1 LYTDKFNLYESKG
14 PSKGP
19 FLILN
24 MYKMKIAIQGEK
36 GCFHEVAARQYFNYD
51 NIEIVPCS
59 TFDLTLN
66 TMKAGEADFAVMAI
80 ENARSGS
87 ILYNYTLIRE
97 SGMKI
102 LGEHNLRIKQNLMA
116 LPGQSITDIR
126 EIRSHP
132 IAIAQCMTYLNQFPG
147 LILIESD
154 DTAGSAKQISETR
167 ARGVAAIASL
177 NTAELYGLDVLAE
190 GIETYKQNY
199 TRFLIVGEED
209 KGNKRGNKV
218 SICFSTG
225 HKPGSLAA
233 VLVKLAE
240 LEINLSKIQ
249 SVPRLNGEWEYMF
262 YLDLELSKNTN
273 ADVIKRVLE
282 KKTSNLEILGVYFK
296 GDMLYES

>member
-1 LYTDKFNLYESKG
+1 
-14 PSKGP
+14 
-19 FLILN
+19 
-24 MYKMKIAIQGEK
+24 MKIAIQGEA
-36 GCFHEVAARQYFNYD
+36 GSFHEVAAIQYFNYD
-51 NIEIVPCS
+51 EIEIVPCS
-59 TFDLTLN
+59 TFDLELN
-66 TMKAGEADFAVMAI
+66 TLKNGDVDFAVMAI

-116 LPGQSITDIR
+116 LPDQKITDIR

-132 IAIAQCMTYLNQFPG
+132 IAIAQCMTFLNQFPG
-147 LILIESD
+147 ITLIESD
-154 DTAGSAKQISETR
+154 DTAGSARQISESGVK
-167 ARGVAAIASL
+167 GVAAIAPSHA
-177 NTAELYGLDVLAE
+177 AEIYGLEILAS

-199 TRFLIVGEED
+199 TRFLVVGNEE
-209 KGNKRGNKV
+209 KGNTRGNKV

-225 HKPGSLAA
+225 HKPGSLAK

-262 YLDLELSKNTN
+262 YLDLELNKNTKS
-273 ADVIKRVLE
+273 DIIKRVLD
-282 KKTSNLEILGVYFK
+282 KYTSNLEILGVYFK
-296 GDMLYES
+296 GDMLYDS

>member
-1 LYTDKFNLYESKG
+1 MKARVPQRGPCCFNTK
-14 PSKGP
+14 
-19 FLILN
+19 LN
-24 MYKMKIAIQGEK
+24 MKIAIQGEA

-51 NIEIVPCS
+51 EIEILPCS
-59 TFDLTLN
+59 TFDLELKTLSG
-66 TMKAGEADFAVMAI
+66 GEADFAVMAI

-116 LPGQSITDIR
+116 LPDQKISDIR

-132 IAIAQCMTYLNQFPG
+132 IALAQCMTFLSQYPKI
-147 LILIESD
+147 ILIESD
-154 DTAGSAKQISETR
+154 DTAGSAKQICETR
-167 ARGVAAIASL
+167 AKGVAAIASSHA
-177 NTAELYGLDVLAE
+177 AEIYGLEILAP

-199 TRFLIVGEED
+199 TRFLVVGDEN
-209 KGNKRGNKV
+209 KGNTRGNKV

-225 HKPGSLAA
+225 HKPGSLAK

-240 LEINLSKIQ
+240 LQINLTKIQ

-262 YLDLELSKNTN
+262 YLDLELNKNTKS
-273 ADVIKRVLE
+273 DIIKRVLD
-282 KKTSNLEILGVYFK
+282 KYTSNLEILGVYFK
-296 GDMLYES
+296 GDMLYDS

>member
-1 LYTDKFNLYESKG
+1 
-14 PSKGP
+14 
-19 FLILN
+19 
-24 MYKMKIAIQGEK
+24 MKIAIQGES
-36 GCFHEVAARQYFNYD
+36 GCFHEVAAHQYFKYD
-51 NIEIVPCS
+51 TIDIVPCS

-66 TMKAGEADFAVMAI
+66 TLKAGEADFAVMAI

-102 LGEHNLRIKQNLMA
+102 LGEHNLRIRQNLMA
-116 LPGQSITDIR
+116 LPGQKITDIR

-147 LILIESD
+147 IILIESD
-154 DTAGSAKQISETR
+154 DTAASARQISETGVK
-167 ARGVAAIASL
+167 GVAAIASSKA
-177 NTAELYGLDVLAE
+177 AEIYGLEIIAP

-199 TRFLIVGEED
+199 TRFHIVGNEE

-218 SICFSTG
+218 SVCFSTG
-225 HKPGSLAA
+225 HKPGSLASI
-233 VLVKLAE
+233 LVKLAE
-240 LEINLSKIQ
+240 MDINLSKIQ

-262 YLDLELSKNTN
+262 YLDLELNKETN
-273 ADVIKRVLE
+273 SDVIRRVLE
-282 KKTSNLEILGVYFK
+282 NKTSNLEILGVYFK